1 MESRNRTLV
10 TETVTVKPEL
20 RGVLPTSQILI
31 PKSTY
36 VKRFRVYQI
45 KTIKKEYIYIYV
57 VVNFL
62 SQVIFIFPFVST
74 SLAYIIIPKNKRK
87 TKIT

>member
-45 KTIKKEYIYIYV
+45 KITGKKKNIYIYIY
-57 VVNFL
+57 
-62 SQVIFIFPFVST
+62 IK
-74 SLAYIIIPKNKRK
+74 IIIKEFMKFNSRRNSAF
-87 TKIT
+87 

>member
-1 MESRNRTLV
+1 MESRNRALV

-20 RGVLPTSQILI
+20 RAVLPTSQILI

-45 KTIKKEYIYIYV
+45 KIIKKEYIYIK
-57 VVNFL
+57 
-62 SQVIFIFPFVST
+62 
-74 SLAYIIIPKNKRK
+74 IIIEEFMKFNSRHNSAF
-87 TKIT
+87 

>member
-45 KTIKKEYIYIYV
+45 KIIRKEYIYIYI
-57 VVNFL
+57 L
-62 SQVIFIFPFVST
+62 K
-74 SLAYIIIPKNKRK
+74 LLLKNSWSSIQDAIQHFKF
-87 TKIT
+87 

>member
-45 KTIKKEYIYIYV
+45 KIIRKEYIYIY
-57 VVNFL
+57 
-62 SQVIFIFPFVST
+62 I
-74 SLAYIIIPKNKRK
+74 Y
-87 TKIT
+87 

>member
-1 MESRNRTLV
+1 MWKAGIEHCLV

-45 KTIKKEYIYIYV
+45 KIIYIYIYI
-57 VVNFL
+57 L
-62 SQVIFIFPFVST
+62 K
-74 SLAYIIIPKNKRK
+74 LLLKNS
-87 TKIT
+87 

>member
-20 RGVLPTSQILI
+20 RGVLPTSQILV

-36 VKRFRVYQI
+36 VKRFRVYPSKI
-45 KTIKKEYIYIYV
+45 IKKEYIYIK
-57 VVNFL
+57 
-62 SQVIFIFPFVST
+62 
-74 SLAYIIIPKNKRK
+74 IIIKEFMKFNSRHNSAF
-87 TKIT
+87 

>member
-45 KTIKKEYIYIYV
+45 KIIYIYIYI
-57 VVNFL
+57 L
-62 SQVIFIFPFVST
+62 K
-74 SLAYIIIPKNKRK
+74 LLLKNS
-87 TKIT
+87 

>member
-45 KTIKKEYIYIYV
+45 KITGKKKKYIYIYI
-57 VVNFL
+57 L
-62 SQVIFIFPFVST
+62 K
-74 SLAYIIIPKNKRK
+74 LLLKNS
-87 TKIT
+87 